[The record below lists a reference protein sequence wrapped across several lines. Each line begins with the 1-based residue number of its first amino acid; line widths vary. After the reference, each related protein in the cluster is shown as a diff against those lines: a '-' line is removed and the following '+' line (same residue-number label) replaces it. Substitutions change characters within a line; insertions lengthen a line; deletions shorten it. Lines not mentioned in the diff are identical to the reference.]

1 MSEEKIK
8 VVMVEPGKPAYT
20 TEIEN
25 DLKAMQRIVGGNIE
39 VIYWL
44 DDALMIGNDEA
55 KLIGMEGNRRF
66 GDQIIAGT
74 FFICGETVTNG
85 EYDFYSLPDELCE
98 KYSEQFSVPESISQE
113 EVENSIQAF
122 VIGF

>member
-20 TEIEN
+20 TEIDN
-25 DLKAMQRIVGGNIE
+25 DLKAMQKIVGGNIE

-55 KLIGMEGNRRF
+55 KLIGLEGNRKF
-66 GDQIIAGT
+66 GDDIIAGT

-85 EYDFYSLPDELCE
+85 EHDFYSLPDDLCE
-98 KYSEQFSVPESISQE
+98 KYLQQFSVPESITQD
-113 EVENSIQAF
+113 EVEDSIQAF